1 MKEFNISFYFATDD
15 DWTETDVEEMV
26 SKLIDPIY
34 HLGDVDVGELIVDL
48 IGED

>member
-1 MKEFNISFYFATDD
+1 MKEFRIAFYFETDD

-26 SKLIDPIY
+26 TKLIDPIY

>member
-1 MKEFNISFYFATDD
+1 MKKFNINFCFETYD
-15 DWTETDVEEMV
+15 DWTESDVKEMV
-26 SKLIDPIY
+26 ERVIDPIY

>member
-1 MKEFNISFYFATDD
+1 MKEFRIAFYFVTDD
-15 DWTETDVEEMV
+15 NWTETEVEEMV